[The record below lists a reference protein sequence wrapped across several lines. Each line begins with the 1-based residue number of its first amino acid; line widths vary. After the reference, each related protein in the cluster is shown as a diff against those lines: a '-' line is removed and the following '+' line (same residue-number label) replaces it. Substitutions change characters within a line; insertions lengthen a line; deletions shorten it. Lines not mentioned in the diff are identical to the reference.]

1 MTSNLGATNIDVK
14 RIGFG
19 ATNNDR
25 GYERMKEGILEELKK
40 AFRPEFIN
48 RLDDIIVFHKLS
60 EEHTREI
67 VKLMLSNVI
76 KRLDERGI
84 YLGYDADTVDYLAKE
99 GFDENYGAR
108 PLRRMVQQIVEDKL
122 SEEILEGKIS
132 IGDSVR
138 MYMLEGKPAF
148 ERSKE

>member
-1 MTSNLGATNIDVK
+1 MTSNLGATNIDAK
-14 RIGFG
+14 KIGFA
-19 ATNNDR
+19 ATSDDR

-60 EEHTREI
+60 EAHTREI
-67 VKLMLSNVI
+67 VKLMLGNVI

-84 YLGYDADTVDYLAKE
+84 HLAYEDGTVDYLAKE

-108 PLRRMVQQIVEDKL
+108 PLRRMIQQIVEDKL

-138 MYMLEGKPAF
+138 MYMLDGRPTF
-148 ERSKE
+148 ERSER